1 MDKVMRMSSEKGVV
15 IFTKSSCCLCYTV
28 QILFRDLRVQPT
40 IHEIDN
46 DPDCREIEK
55 ALLRIGCSTAVPAV
69 FVGGKLYL
77 DSMSLCEYD
86 FLSFLYSSFTFVYF
100 LNIAFI
106 LSFMSVRFSGF
117 YNIYIILYVCVS
129 VSYYPI
135 ASLSFYF
142 ILFIF
147 NCYYGLFS

>member
-69 FVGGKLYL
+69 FVGGKLTTR
-77 DSMSLCEYD
+77 
-86 FLSFLYSSFTFVYF
+86 SSFKTNTLSLFLTISLNEKRSCGGSFVTPR
-100 LNIAFI
+100 LRDPREISAN
-106 LSFMSVRFSGF
+106 VRTCGISYGKWLVFS
-117 YNIYIILYVCVS
+117 
-129 VSYYPI
+129 
-135 ASLSFYF
+135 SL
-142 ILFIF
+142 
-147 NCYYGLFS
+147 